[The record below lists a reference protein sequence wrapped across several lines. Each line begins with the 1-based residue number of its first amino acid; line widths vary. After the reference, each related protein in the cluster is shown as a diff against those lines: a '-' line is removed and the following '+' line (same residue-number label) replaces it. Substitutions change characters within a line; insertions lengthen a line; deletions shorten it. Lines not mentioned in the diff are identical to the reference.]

1 MEIAYSING
10 VPIRLTDER
19 WDHITGNK
27 PYMVAL
33 DDAILKAIE
42 EPTIV
47 LRGYAG
53 SLIAVLALA
62 RKRYLHVVYKESSAD
77 DGFVITAYVS
87 PKYNRGAVIW
97 PRRS

>member
-10 VPIRLTDER
+10 IPIRLTDER
-19 WDHITGNK
+19 WDHIVSNK
-27 PYMVAL
+27 HYMVAF
-33 DDAILKAIE
+33 DNAIIKAIE
-42 EPTIV
+42 DPTVV

-53 SLIAVLALA
+53 ALIAVLALA
-62 RKRYLHVVYKESSAD
+62 RDRYLHVIYKEIRND

-87 PKYNRGAVIW
+87 ANYNRDAVIW